1 MATALHRV
9 AIEGRLAGLSRLQ
22 PPRLSQSRCRLYAT
36 HHSTGSQSQ
45 SSTTKRRAVTIAN
58 DTGYVPWGELSAR
71 EKAARSTQQSFNFA
85 LVVAGIVATGALVYI
100 MFTEIISPEGTTN
113 QLHRALNKIKNDSR
127 CVEVLG
133 DPKQIV
139 EFSENPNPRARQWT
153 VPSKREQDKAG
164 NVHLTMHFF
173 VKGPLNKGT
182 VRLHMIQ
189 KAGES
194 EFDYQTLTLDV
205 PGHRRIYL
213 ENAESL
219 SASVKRQSGKLFGI
233 KWW

>member
-1 MATALHRV
+1 MAAAFHRV
-9 AIEGRLAGLSRLQ
+9 AIESRLAGLSKWQAL
-22 PPRLSQSRCRLYAT
+22 RLSQSGCKFYAT
-36 HHSTGSQSQ
+36 HHSTGSGSQ

-58 DTGYVPWGELSAR
+58 DTGYVPWGELSVR

-85 LVVAGIVATGALVYI
+85 LVIAGVVATGALVYI
-100 MFTEIISPEGTTN
+100 LFTEIISPEGTTN
-113 QLHRALNKIKNDSR
+113 QFHRALNKVKSDPR
-127 CVEVLG
+127 CVELLG

-139 EFSENPNPRARQWT
+139 EFSENPNPRARHWT

-173 VKGPLNKGT
+173 VKGPLNQGT

-189 KAGES
+189 KAGER
-194 EFDYQTLTLDV
+194 EFEYQTLTLDV

-213 ENAESL
+213 ENAEPL
-219 SASVKRQSGKLFGI
+219 SASLKRKSGKLFGI